1 MKIDNSRANLE
12 TVAAQQAYA
21 AETRDS
27 KGAERARPSA
37 TADQVSLSTGVHLAK
52 TAAVAAGRTPDVR
65 PEVVA
70 RAKALLA
77 SGEVGNDPG
86 RLADVLIDRALGRDE

>member
-1 MKIDNSRANLE
+1 MKIDHTRANLE

-21 AETRDS
+21 AETRDT

-37 TADQVSLSTGVHLAK
+37 TADQVSLSTGVQLAQ
-52 TAAVAAGRTPDVR
+52 TAAAAAGQTPDVR

-77 SGEVGNDPG
+77 SGELGNDPG
-86 RLADVLIDRALGRDE
+86 RLADALIDRALGQDE